1 MFGNPCI
8 KESILNSESQCVCVY
23 VCALTSDLNH
33 SNYTHEV

>member
-8 KESILNSESQCVCVY
+8 KESILNSESQCVY